1 MNHLKYLEF
10 QRLMKE
16 LQFVESDYEYQ
27 NEIIRIKDSDFLNSV
42 TDFLNNYPELQEI
55 YNNKKIK
62 IDLIGDVQS
71 NYNKEEELR
80 EELKEEIPEVKSLYR
95 NIVKS
100 THPDKVD
107 NKHLNNLYK
116 QATEAYENNDLI
128 TLYKVSSELDIN
140 IELNEDLINQIIN
153 KIDLLKSQTKM
164 LESTFT
170 FKWIK
175 SNNQNERNQIILEFI
190 KSQLI

>member
-42 TDFLNNYPELQEI
+42 NDFLNNYPELQEI
-55 YNNKKIK
+55 YTNKKSK
-62 IDLIGDVQS
+62 IDIDVIEDVQIDDDI
-71 NYNKEEELR
+71 
-80 EELKEEIPEVKSLYR
+80 KEEIPEAKSLYR
-95 NIVKS
+95 SIVKS

-107 NKHLNNLYK
+107 NKRLNHLYK
-116 QATEAYENNDLI
+116 QATEAYDNNDLI

-140 IELNEDLINQIIN
+140 IEFNGDLINQIRN

-175 SNNQNERNQIILEFI
+175 SDDESEKNKIILEFI
-190 KSQLI
+190 RSRII